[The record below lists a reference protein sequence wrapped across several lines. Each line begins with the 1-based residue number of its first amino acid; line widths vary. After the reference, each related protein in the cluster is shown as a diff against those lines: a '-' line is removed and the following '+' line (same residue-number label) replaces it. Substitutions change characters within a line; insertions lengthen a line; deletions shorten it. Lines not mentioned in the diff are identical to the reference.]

1 MGSFYRGDNLRLP
14 NSDVFKLPATLGSG
28 QGIRIPSCT
37 LHIAG
42 VVKVDNLLEALE
54 ITVVAVSLD
63 HSCR

>member
-42 VVKVDNLLEALE
+42 VVKDNLLEALE